1 MSIDELEVKI
11 ISIKKRGMNLLLE
24 NQLIAEVRGQ
34 YYDKLVDNKLVH
46 ISNQFRENI
55 KYLAKLHDQSISIQK
70 VKEFMGVELDS
81 HLSKVIYNDCKL
93 ISLKVAIVASE
104 FYGLPVELLLFQDLK
119 SNAEILKELYPALF
133 KQGRH

>member
-1 MSIDELEVKI
+1 MTIDELEVKI
-11 ISIKKRGMNLLLE
+11 VTIKKRGMNILLE
-24 NQLIAEVRGQ
+24 NQLIAEIRGE
-34 YYDKLVDNKLVH
+34 YYDKLIDNKLVY

-55 KYLAKLHDQSISIQK
+55 EYLGKLHSESISIQK
-70 VKEFMGVELDS
+70 IKEFMGVDLDS

-133 KQGRH
+133 KQGRN